1 LTAITVSTAI
11 SEMWMQII
19 RLKGRTIPVIEPNSG
34 ARIPAQ
40 RLFSFELQRWKAQRG
55 IAPPL

>member
-1 LTAITVSTAI
+1 
-11 SEMWMQII
+11 MWMQII

-40 RLFSFELQRWKAQRG
+40 RLFAFELQRWKAQRG